1 MQIKINQRDAP
12 ALEFKDGRYY
22 YTFTATE
29 DTSSV
34 DIFSDCLGDTQFK
47 KIQIEKNSEM
57 TSFAPPK
64 VYEGSLS
71 GIFKDLKEINLEM
84 KDTESDF
91 WGKIKLNARGM
102 LEEYH
107 NGTLSA
113 EFMKTASGIE
123 QRLRNAL
130 SQSEN
135 RFTSTADG
143 IRRDLTNVDGRINS
157 VTSTVDGYKQTL
169 ISTQAKVDNL
179 KVGGRNLFL
188 KTKDFGG
195 EWFNKGDWTI
205 NAETYQGLVVKK
217 RSGLWRGISQAV
229 PVKVGEVYTFSTY
242 VKTDKTDETIRFYS
256 THNGTGNPATT
267 DVSTK
272 ILPVSD
278 EWQRVNV
285 TFKVTK
291 SGNISPRLERTNEG
305 TIWVAGLKLERG
317 SIATD
322 WTPAPEDL
330 VSGSDFT
337 TYKNEVTETAEGLTR
352 RIEATDGRVNQITET
367 VDGFKR
373 EITNS
378 VTGRINT
385 VIETVN
391 GVKREIKSSVD
402 DSLSEMTQ
410 NINGFKRLV
419 QDAEKNHSQ
428 LAQTVSGLESTV
440 NNNQKNMTS
449 RITQLAGLIDQKVA
463 RGDLEGIIRNSGDS
477 IWLAVR
483 DRVTTAAGN
492 SKMSG
497 REIINAIN
505 VTTGGTLI
513 RSGDNKLMV
522 TPTTTFIQNGTIKSA
537 MIDTL
542 DASKITTG
550 TLNAAIVRAINL
562 DVSQI
567 TGDKMRFIE
576 GAFQAANSI
585 LSINGAGI
593 KITTP
598 NSGRLVM
605 NEDGF
610 QFQGKLG
617 EELAQFSHYVDHD
630 TRLSKGVGWVAV
642 PNARLAFG
650 YYPNQTRYAENSF
663 EPAMELD
670 GDYGHFSL
678 ASSVFP
684 YVNYNKNQH
693 VNGFRLDSGIIKTS
707 VGNEEFVAL
716 KMVKGKEGNDIGKI
730 TTTLFFTPSG
740 LYVTNDGAS
749 RLQKIMTF

>member
-29 DTSSV
+29 DTNSV
-34 DIFSDCLGDTQFK
+34 DIYSDCLGNTQLK
-47 KIQIEKNSEM
+47 RIQIEKNSEM
-57 TSFAPPK
+57 TSFAPPE

-123 QRLRNAL
+123 QRLRDAL
-130 SQSEN
+130 TQSEN
-135 RFTSTADG
+135 RYSETANG
-143 IRRDLTNVDGRINS
+143 LRREITHVDGRINEMT
-157 VTSTVDGYKQTL
+157 VTADGL
-169 ISTQAKVDNL
+169 
-179 KVGGRNLFL
+179 
-188 KTKDFGG
+188 
-195 EWFNKGDWTI
+195 
-205 NAETYQGLVVKK
+205 
-217 RSGLWRGISQAV
+217 SQRIQD
-229 PVKVGEVYTFSTY
+229 T
-242 VKTDKTDETIRFYS
+242 
-256 THNGTGNPATT
+256 
-267 DVSTK
+267 
-272 ILPVSD
+272 
-278 EWQRVNV
+278 
-285 TFKVTK
+285 
-291 SGNISPRLERTNEG
+291 EG
-305 TIWVAGLKLERG
+305 QI
-317 SIATD
+317 
-322 WTPAPEDL
+322 
-330 VSGSDFT
+330 
-337 TYKNEVTETAEGLTR
+337 NEVTKTAEGLTR

-522 TPTTTFIQNGTIKSA
+522 TPTTTFIQNGTIESA
-537 MIDTL
+537 MIKNI
-542 DASKITTG
+542 DAGKITTG
-550 TLNAAIVRAINL
+550 TLNAAIVRAIKL

-576 GAFQAANSI
+576 GAFESAKSK
-585 LSINGAGI
+585 LRINGEGFTIADKLMRLEFDHQGINVHQGTWFAGSLGHATSGTLAGDVILGAGFFGRVSLGYEGKLYSENQKTGKNQYIKALSVNGNNGDIHMSSAIYLDNYEHSLNFKEAGSNTEFVEWTISATDKFLRFEKKDKSFGIMISHNGLFGVKNGNIVGI
-593 KITTP
+593 K
-598 NSGRLVM
+598 
-605 NEDGF
+605 
-610 QFQGKLG
+610 
-617 EELAQFSHYVDHD
+617 
-630 TRLSKGVGWVAV
+630 
-642 PNARLAFG
+642 AF
-650 YYPNQTRYAENSF
+650 
-663 EPAMELD
+663 
-670 GDYGHFSL
+670 
-678 ASSVFP
+678 
-684 YVNYNKNQH
+684 
-693 VNGFRLDSGIIKTS
+693 
-707 VGNEEFVAL
+707 
-716 KMVKGKEGNDIGKI
+716 
-730 TTTLFFTPSG
+730 
-740 LYVTNDGAS
+740 
-749 RLQKIMTF
+749 

>member
-29 DTSSV
+29 ETSSV

-47 KIQIEKNSEM
+47 KIQIEKSSEM
-57 TSFAPPK
+57 TSFAPPE
-64 VYEGSLS
+64 VYEGNLS

-179 KVGGRNLFL
+179 KIGGRNLFL

-205 NAETYQGLVVKK
+205 DAETYQGLVVKK
-217 RSGLWRGISQAV
+217 RSGLWQGISQAV

-550 TLNAAIVRAINL
+550 TLNAANVRVINL
-562 DVSQI
+562 DAANITTGNLNTRIVNAIRLNANQI
-567 TGDKMRFIE
+567 TSG
-576 GAFQAANSI
+576 S
-585 LSINGAGI
+585 LSSEI
-593 KITTP
+593 
-598 NSGRLVM
+598 
-605 NEDGF
+605 
-610 QFQGKLG
+610 
-617 EELAQFSHYVDHD
+617 
-630 TRLSKGVGWVAV
+630 
-642 PNARLAFG
+642 
-650 YYPNQTRYAENSF
+650 
-663 EPAMELD
+663 
-670 GDYGHFSL
+670 
-678 ASSVFP
+678 
-684 YVNYNKNQH
+684 
-693 VNGFRLDSGIIKTS
+693 
-707 VGNEEFVAL
+707 
-716 KMVKGKEGNDIGKI
+716 VKAI
-730 TTTLFFTPSG
+730 
-740 LYVTNDGAS
+740 
-749 RLQKIMTF
+749 R

>member
-29 DTSSV
+29 DTNSV
-34 DIFSDCLGDTQFK
+34 DIYSDCLGDTQFK
-47 KIQIEKNSEM
+47 KIQIEKSSEM
-57 TSFAPPK
+57 TSFAPPE
-64 VYEGSLS
+64 VYEGNLS
-71 GIFKDLKEINLEM
+71 GIFKDYTEINLAM

-179 KVGGRNLFL
+179 KVGGRNYILDSQRERKTQRFL
-188 KTKDFGG
+188 SIPVYEVLKNSVGETWTISFDIVINENGIERPMRFYRYQGHGIALDIDEMFQPAKTKQRFSFTGVVVEKIHNANYSKG
-195 EWFNKGDWTI
+195 EMAIYDT
-205 NAETYQGLVVKK
+205 A
-217 RSGLWRGISQAV
+217 
-229 PVKVGEVYTFSTY
+229 
-242 VKTDKTDETIRFYS
+242 
-256 THNGTGNPATT
+256 GNNSYI
-267 DVSTK
+267 VS
-272 ILPVSD
+272 
-278 EWQRVNV
+278 
-285 TFKVTK
+285 
-291 SGNISPRLERTNEG
+291 NI
-305 TIWVAGLKLERG
+305 KLERG

-352 RIEATDGRVNQITET
+352 RIEATDGRVNQFTET

-378 VTGRINT
+378 VTGRINA

-463 RGDLEGIIRNSGDS
+463 RGDLEGIIQNSGDS

-497 REIINAIN
+497 REIINEIN
-505 VTTGGTLI
+505 LTTGGTLI

-550 TLNAAIVRAINL
+550 TLNAANVRVINL
-562 DVSQI
+562 DAANITTGNLNTRIVNAIRLNANQI
-567 TGDKMRFIE
+567 TSG
-576 GAFQAANSI
+576 S
-585 LSINGAGI
+585 LSSEIVKAI
-593 KITTP
+593 
-598 NSGRLVM
+598 RL
-605 NEDGF
+605 
-610 QFQGKLG
+610 
-617 EELAQFSHYVDHD
+617 
-630 TRLSKGVGWVAV
+630 
-642 PNARLAFG
+642 NA
-650 YYPNQTRYAENSF
+650 
-663 EPAMELD
+663 
-670 GDYGHFSL
+670 
-678 ASSVFP
+678 
-684 YVNYNKNQH
+684 
-693 VNGFRLDSGIIKTS
+693 
-707 VGNEEFVAL
+707 
-716 KMVKGKEGNDIGKI
+716 
-730 TTTLFFTPSG
+730 
-740 LYVTNDGAS
+740 
-749 RLQKIMTF
+749 

>member
-22 YTFTATE
+22 YTFTAEE
-29 DTSSV
+29 DTNSV
-34 DIFSDCLGDTQFK
+34 DVYSDCLGDTHLK
-47 KIQIEKNSEM
+47 KIQIEKNPEM
-57 TSFAPPK
+57 TSFAPPE
-64 VYEGSLS
+64 VYEGNLS

-91 WGKIKLNARGM
+91 WGKIKINARGM

-107 NGTLSA
+107 KGTLSA

-179 KVGGRNLFL
+179 KVGGRNLYQE
-188 KTKDFGG
+188 KTS
-195 EWFNKGDWTI
+195 
-205 NAETYQGLVVKK
+205 L
-217 RSGLWRGISQAV
+217 
-229 PVKVGEVYTFSTY
+229 
-242 VKTDKTDETIRFYS
+242 
-256 THNGTGNPATT
+256 NGYLTGNGGIGTQGAPKERISDYISVNPIEKLMLSYWVTVPTGGLPWHAWSFYDSDKRMIGARMAGAHAYNTSKIGKNHIVNSIIVPANVAYIR
-267 DVSTK
+267 VSARIYDDGK
-272 ILPVSD
+272 I
-278 EWQRVNV
+278 
-285 TFKVTK
+285 
-291 SGNISPRLERTNEG
+291 
-305 TIWVAGLKLERG
+305 KLERG

-378 VTGRINT
+378 VTGRINA

-497 REIINAIN
+497 REIINEIN
-505 VTTGGTLI
+505 LTTGGTLI

-522 TPTTTFIQNGTIKSA
+522 TPTTTYIQNGTIKSA

-550 TLNAAIVRAINL
+550 TLNAANVRVINL
-562 DVSQI
+562 DAANITTGNLNTRIVNAIRLNANQITSGSLSSEIVKAIRLDANQITTGSLSAEVVNAIQLNANQI
-567 TGDKMRFIE
+567 TGNRAELI
-576 GAFQAANSI
+576 S
-585 LSINGAGI
+585 AGF
-593 KITTP
+593 
-598 NSGRLVM
+598 N
-605 NEDGF
+605 
-610 QFQGKLG
+610 
-617 EELAQFSHYVDHD
+617 
-630 TRLSKGVGWVAV
+630 AV
-642 PNARLAFG
+642 NASL
-650 YYPNQTRYAENSF
+650 Q
-663 EPAMELD
+663 LD
-670 GDYGHFSL
+670 G
-678 ASSVFP
+678 
-684 YVNYNKNQH
+684 
-693 VNGFRLDSGIIKTS
+693 SGIYAKDNAGNYARMTGLPEFKTYGIDNTS
-707 VGNEEFVAL
+707 LTMTKGQLQFEWGNKPVFAIGNNV
-716 KMVKGKEGNDIGKI
+716 VKDG
-730 TTTLFFTPSG
+730 SG
-740 LYVTNDGAS
+740 IL
-749 RLQKIMTF
+749 